1 MTSKDQEKVL
11 LYVPESY
18 IAELQKCWNYYLFK
32 NYTEPK
38 VAYIEELT
46 DYWGQDAQNHINKQI
61 KEAQIE
67 ILENIRAICKS
78 KIRNSDD
85 WRTMAD
91 EIEKMV
97 DGL

>member
-1 MTSKDQEKVL
+1 MTNNDQEKVL
-11 LYVPESY
+11 LYVDKDY
-18 IAELQKCWNYYLFK
+18 VTELQKCWNYYLVK

-46 DYWGQDAQNHINKQI
+46 DYWGQDAQKYIDKQI
-61 KEAQIE
+61 KEAQLE
-67 ILENIRAICKS
+67 LLENIRAICKS